1 MNGFFLANYAL
12 VQLGFHTQQ
21 FLALA
26 LKHSRHWNTGPVR
39 NDLGNFFVSH
49 FIAQQ
54 SGRSCRLTSIGL
66 DQLFFEFW
74 NTAVLQF

>member
-1 MNGFFLANYAL
+1 MNGFFLANHAL

-26 LKHSRHWNTGPVR
+26 LKHSRHRNTGPAR

-54 SGRSCRLTSIGL
+54 SGLTCRLTSIGL
-66 DQLFFEFW
+66 GQLFFELR
-74 NTAVLQF
+74 NTAVLQL